1 MQIYLYCKKLYEEKT
16 SYDLDLPFTAYVKL
30 IIFPWRQIYFFFP
43 EIQYVY
49 DNLTITLV
57 KSSIEMN
64 VFQRSVASSTNTI
77 Q

>member
-30 IIFPWRQIYFFFP
+30 IIFPWRQIYFFLP

-49 DNLTITLV
+49 DNIWQLL
-57 KSSIEMN
+57 
-64 VFQRSVASSTNTI
+64 
-77 Q
+77 